1 MIRRSRSGRF
11 AWLVAAV
18 LQLLVPTVWSVAD
31 ARVEAASARV
41 AGAHVEAPGNPACP
55 RIHPADCAVCQVLG
69 AARAANPRV
78 SLELPALAVADQPP
92 ATLARP
98 WPSVRAPGD
107 PPQRAPPV

>member
-1 MIRRSRSGRF
+1 MLRRSRSGRF

-31 ARVEAASARV
+31 ARADAASVHA
-41 AGAHVEAPGNPACP
+41 AAHVEAPGNPACP
-55 RIHPADCAVCQVLG
+55 RVHPVDCAVCRVVG
-69 AARAANPRV
+69 AARATNPRV
-78 SLELPALAVADQPP
+78 SFELPILAAAAQPP